1 MATKPRKVSLDELTP
16 DQRAKVEAV
25 RTRFRTPAQRA
36 EEEQIRA
43 HFADR
48 PTRDE
53 LIARGDIDPDRIMT
67 GGAFFGLH
75 DALARLKQER
85 QARGLSLADMAG
97 RSGID
102 PATLSRLEGGKNP
115 NPTYETLS
123 RFAEALGLRLTL
135 GLVDPGAPGASDELS
150 PEEQQ
155 AVQLMRE
162 IGVPEARRRLLMI
175 PDETPGAGRGRRN
188 AAEHPARLNRRRS

>member
-1 MATKPRKVSLDELTP
+1 MASKPRKVRLDELTP
-16 DQRAKVEAV
+16 EQRAKVEDV
-25 RTRFRTPAQRA
+25 RTRFRAPTQRA
-36 EEEQIRA
+36 EEEQLRA
-43 HFADR
+43 RYTDR

-67 GGAFFGLH
+67 GGAFFALL
-75 DALARLKQER
+75 DALARLRQER
-85 QARGLSLADMAG
+85 QARGLSLADVAE

-102 PATLSRLEGGKNP
+102 PATLSRLDGGKNP

-123 RFAEALGLRLTL
+123 RFAEAVGLRLTL
-135 GLVDPGAPGASDELS
+135 GLVDPGVPGAGEEWT

-155 AVQLMRE
+155 AVQLMRK
-162 IGVPEARRRLLMI
+162 IGVPEARRRLLMV

-188 AAEHPARLNRRRS
+188 AAEHPG